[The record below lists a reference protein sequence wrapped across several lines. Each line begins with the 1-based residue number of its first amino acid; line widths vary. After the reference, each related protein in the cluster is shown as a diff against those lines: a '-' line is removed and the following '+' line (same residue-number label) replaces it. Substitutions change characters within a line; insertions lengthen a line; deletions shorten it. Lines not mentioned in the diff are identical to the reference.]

1 MNFQSLVWSATY
13 LVYEK
18 TYEMKKKIFR
28 KIHGTRKIFVALP
41 GILILIQNEKV
52 GSW

>member
-1 MNFQSLVWSATY
+1 MGS
-13 LVYEK
+13 
-18 TYEMKKKIFR
+18 EMCIRDRKCNMKKIFR

-41 GILILIQNEKV
+41 GIVILIQNEKV